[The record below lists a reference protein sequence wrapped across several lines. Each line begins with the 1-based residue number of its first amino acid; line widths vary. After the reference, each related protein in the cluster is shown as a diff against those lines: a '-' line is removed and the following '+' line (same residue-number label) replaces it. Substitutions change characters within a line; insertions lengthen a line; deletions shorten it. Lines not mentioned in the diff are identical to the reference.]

1 MSPSLPTPETALR
14 EILALWGNPPS
25 TLTPSKESLVV
36 ECALCLLVQQSV
48 SRSLR
53 LLFDEFVNDTALRES
68 FRKARGFC
76 AEHTRQLALTGDAL
90 ALSILYSDLA
100 DQTLERWRRGK
111 TRAFSPPFGG
121 RRIESPAPCLA
132 CQTAEEASNRYSDA
146 LAQGLQQAEV
156 REAYAQS
163 AGLCVAHVERILSKA
178 KPEPAALLLAQESER
193 LKHLYNE
200 LAEVIRKNDYR
211 FRNEE
216 WGEERDAWLRAL
228 PKITRP

>member
-1 MSPSLPTPETALR
+1 MSPNLPNPETALR
-14 EILALWGNPPS
+14 EILALWRNPPP
-25 TLTPSKESLVV
+25 TAVPSKESLVV

-53 LLFDEFVNDTALRES
+53 LLFEEFVNDTALRES

-76 AEHTRQLALTGDAL
+76 TEHTRQLALTGDAL

-100 DQTLERWRRGK
+100 DQTLERWKRSK

-121 RRIESPAPCLA
+121 RRNESPAPCLA
-132 CQTAEEASNRYSDA
+132 CQTAEEATNRYSDA
-146 LAQGLQQAEV
+146 LAQGLQQTEI

-163 AGLCVAHVERILSKA
+163 AGLCVAHIERVLTKA

-193 LKHLYNE
+193 MRRLFEE
-200 LAEVIRKNDYR
+200 LTEVIRKNDYR
-211 FRNEE
+211 FRHEE
-216 WGEERDAWLRAL
+216 WGDERDAWLRAL
-228 PKITRP
+228 PKITRD